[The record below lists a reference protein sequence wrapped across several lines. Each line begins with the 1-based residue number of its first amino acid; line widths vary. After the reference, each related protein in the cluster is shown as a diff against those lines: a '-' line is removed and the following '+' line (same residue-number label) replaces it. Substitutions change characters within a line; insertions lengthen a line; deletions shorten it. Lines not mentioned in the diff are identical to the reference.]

1 MLRVLVLLFCAT
13 GALAEWRSVAP
24 GVEYQRL
31 GDVHVARVDLKHP
44 ETKVIASTK
53 AERGM
58 AISAFAKKTKAIVA
72 INGDYFDEQF
82 RPIGKAAGACGV
94 WWEGKRVSRR
104 QGLVVVGAG
113 RAEIQRNTQ
122 SARNWA
128 RGAVSGWPLL
138 VERCAA
144 VGKLPGSDFFTNAKH
159 PRTAVGLSRD
169 GKTMYFVVAAG
180 EGLTLPE
187 LARFLVNEL
196 GACRAMNLDGGGSSA
211 IWVRDAVVSGRD
223 PRVGNHLAVV
233 AVDDYSGCRE
243 RKTER

>member
-1 MLRVLVLLFCAT
+1 MRRLLLLLFCAT
-13 GALAEWRSVAP
+13 SAFAEWRSVAP
-24 GVEYQRL
+24 GVDYRRL

-44 ETKVIASTK
+44 DTKVIATGK
-53 AERGM
+53 GERGM
-58 AISAFAKKTKAIVA
+58 TVSAFAKKTKAVVA
-72 INGDYFDEQF
+72 VNGDYFDEQF
-82 RPIGKAAGACGV
+82 WPIGKSGGACGV
-94 WWEGKRVSRR
+94 WWQGKRVSRR

-113 RAEIQRNTQ
+113 RAEIQQNTQ
-122 SARNWA
+122 SGRAWA

-138 VERCAA
+138 VEGCAA
-144 VGKLPGSDFFTNAKH
+144 IRKLPGSDFFTNAKH

-169 GKTMYFVVAAG
+169 GRTMYFVVAVG
-180 EGLTLPE
+180 EGMTLPE
-187 LARFLVNEL
+187 LARVLANEL

-233 AVDDYSGCRE
+233 AADDYSGCSE

>member
-1 MLRVLVLLFCAT
+1 MRRVVLLLFVAT
-13 GALAEWRSVAP
+13 SAFAEWRSVAP
-24 GVEYQRL
+24 GVDYRRL

-53 AERGM
+53 GERGM
-58 AISAFAKKTKAIVA
+58 AISAFARKTKAIIAV
-72 INGDYFDEQF
+72 NGDYFDERF
-82 RPIGKAAGACGV
+82 WPIGKAGGACGV
-94 WWEGKRVSRR
+94 WWEGKRVSRK

-122 SARNWA
+122 NARAWA

-138 VERCAA
+138 VEACAA
-144 VGKLPGSDFFTNAKH
+144 IRDLPGSDFFTNAKH
-159 PRTAVGLSRD
+159 PRTAVALSRD
-169 GKTMYFVVAAG
+169 GRTMYFVVALG
-180 EGLTLPE
+180 EGMTLPE
-187 LARFLVNEL
+187 LARFLAGEL

-211 IWVRDAVVSGRD
+211 IWVGDAVVGGRD

-233 AVDDYSGCRE
+233 AADDYSACRE